1 MPAGPSKSPAKTWQQ
16 YNAAR
21 GQFVAVL
28 VAVAIRVAYYF
39 PMTFD
44 FERHVGLKLYVT
56 ASA

>member
-1 MPAGPSKSPAKTWQQ
+1 MPAGPSKSPAQTWQQ

-44 FERHVGLKLYVT
+44 FERHVGL
-56 ASA
+56 